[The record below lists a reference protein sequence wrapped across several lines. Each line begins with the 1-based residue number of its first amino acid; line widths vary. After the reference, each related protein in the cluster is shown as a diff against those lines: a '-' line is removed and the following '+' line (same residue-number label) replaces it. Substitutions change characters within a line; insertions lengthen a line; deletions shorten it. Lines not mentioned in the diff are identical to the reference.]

1 MHVKS
6 RMPTLSITI
15 QNKKNQSRFL
25 RNLNKNL
32 ACISIFWIRARKI
45 MKALSNPLCKDLA
58 PPTNSHFR
66 ILRWKESLW
75 LMIPTRGRFRTFQG
89 MNSSPLFR
97 KMMMVYC
104 PRLIIVD
111 KKSWRF
117 QIFWT
122 RIGGK
127 DFKICYNKKRM
138 WSIKA

>member
-15 QNKKNQSRFL
+15 QNKKNQFL
-25 RNLNKNL
+25 RNLTKNL
-32 ACISIFWIRARKI
+32 ARISIFWIRARKI

-89 MNSSPLFR
+89 MNSSLLFK
-97 KMMMVYC
+97 KMMMKC
-104 PRLIIVD
+104 CLRLIIAD
-111 KKSWRF
+111 KKFWRF
-117 QIFWT
+117 QIFWI

-127 DFKICYNKKRM
+127 DFKICYSKKKM